1 MPQMGRVV
9 GKLFF
14 AAGTRFS
21 RLAESGFRRVRLS
34 GEYCCDD

>member
-14 AAGTRFS
+14 VAGTRFS
-21 RLAESGFRRVRLS
+21 RHAASGFRHVRFT
-34 GEYCCDD
+34 GGVWVQ